1 MTGAVSP
8 PHGSEPLPSAAD
20 LVQYFYEE
28 MYGVTDRTPDAK
40 ELEHATHLLAEHGPD
55 FAMFFVPFACQSA
68 RHKAFTPEVFGG
80 LMRYERPAL
89 AAYRRQQVQQE
100 RVGAEAAEARESY
113 LKQQYERDCRAQM
126 ETYRASLS
134 PETLTTLEEK
144 VRTDL
149 IAQEEISRSL
159 LDVRLKAAL
168 YDQLTLQAG
177 VPTYEAWLHQREET
191 SYG

>member
-1 MTGAVSP
+1 
-8 PHGSEPLPSAAD
+8 
-20 LVQYFYEE
+20 
-28 MYGVTDRTPDAK
+28 
-40 ELEHATHLLAEHGPD
+40 
-55 FAMFFVPFACQSA
+55 
-68 RHKAFTPEVFGG
+68 
-80 LMRYERPAL
+80 
-89 AAYRRQQVQQE
+89 
-100 RVGAEAAEARESY
+100 
-113 LKQQYERDCRAQM
+113 M